1 MDQPGLVRD
10 EEKTNTD
17 RSKHTKAGL
26 GGVGSPLETTK
37 HSGSAECSFYSA
49 EQRGGV
55 IEHGAGLRVH
65 SCIEEAGS
73 ANLSR
78 SSLQTVNIQ
87 EGESYGGHFLY
98 TLSAFTH

>member
-1 MDQPGLVRD
+1 MDQPGWVRD

-26 GGVGSPLETTK
+26 GGVGSPPETTK

-55 IEHGAGLRVH
+55 IEHGAGLRLH
-65 SCIEEAGS
+65 SCIEEASS